1 MYVFYYKKKNIF
13 FYINFINFICIFKF
27 TQEDF
32 RKFISKWIIT
42 DDQPFTTLKNKYF
55 RQMIKFL
62 NSNAFIPSAD
72 TAKKDIMEIFEME
85 QIKMKMLFQVSLKFM
100 FKYIFLKNIYFK
112 LHFNRIYLEGFH
124 LL

>member
-1 MYVFYYKKKNIF
+1 MYVFYYKKKKKIF

-27 TQEDF
+27 TQDF

-42 DDQPFTTLKNKYF
+42 DDQPFTMLENKYF

-62 NSNAFIPSAD
+62 NSNALIPSAD

>member
-42 DDQPFTTLKNKYF
+42 DDQPFITLENKYF
-55 RQMIKFL
+55 RQIIKFL
-62 NSNAFIPSAD
+62 NFNALISSAD
-72 TAKKDIMEIFEME
+72 TAKKDIMEIFEIE
-85 QIKMKMLFQVSLKFM
+85 QIKMKMLFQVSKVAGRNQEFRQTS
-100 FKYIFLKNIYFK
+100 KW
-112 LHFNRIYLEGFH
+112 
-124 LL
+124 